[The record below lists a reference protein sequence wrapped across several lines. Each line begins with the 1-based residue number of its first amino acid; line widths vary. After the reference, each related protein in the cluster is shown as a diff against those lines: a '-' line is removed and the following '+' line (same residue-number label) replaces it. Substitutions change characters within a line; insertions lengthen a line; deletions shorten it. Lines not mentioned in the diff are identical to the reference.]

1 MKTNYTEKLICATCG
16 SDSHFE
22 FNEDKKSYIK
32 CTNCNREYLGGYDE
46 LLELNQE
53 TIDKVK
59 QQIAQEAK
67 NQIFNHLKD
76 AFKNN
81 KNIKIK

>member
-16 SDSHFE
+16 SDSNFE
-22 FNEDKKSYIK
+22 FNEDKSYIK

-46 LLELNQE
+46 LLELNHE

-67 NQIFNHLKD
+67 NEILNHLKD
-76 AFKNN
+76 TFRDN

>member
-1 MKTNYTEKLICATCG
+1 MKTNYTEKLICPTCG

-22 FNEDKKSYIK
+22 FNEDKSYIK
-32 CTNCNREYLGGYDE
+32 CTNCNREYLSGYDE

-59 QQIAQEAK
+59 QEIAQEAK
-67 NQIFNHLKD
+67 NHIINHLKS

>member
-1 MKTNYTEKLICATCG
+1 MKTNYTEKLICASCG
-16 SDSHFE
+16 SDSIFE
-22 FNEDKKSYIK
+22 FIEDKSYIK

-46 LLELNQE
+46 LLELNHE

-67 NQIFNHLKD
+67 NKILNHLKD
-76 AFKNN
+76 TFKDN

>member
-16 SDSHFE
+16 CDSHFE
-22 FNEDKKSYIK
+22 FNEDKSYIK
-32 CTNCNREYLGGYDE
+32 CTNCNREYLSGYDE

-59 QQIAQEAK
+59 QEIAQEAK
-67 NQIFNHLKD
+67 KQIVNYLKS

-81 KNIKIK
+81 

>member
-22 FNEDKKSYIK
+22 FNEDKSYIK
-32 CTNCNREYLGGYDE
+32 CTNCNREYLSGYDE

-59 QQIAQEAK
+59 QEIAQEAK
-67 NQIFNHLKD
+67 NQIISHLKS

>member
-1 MKTNYTEKLICATCG
+1 MKTNYTAKLICATCG

-22 FNEDKKSYIK
+22 FNEDKSFVK
-32 CTNCNREYLGGYDE
+32 CSNCNREYLGGYDE
-46 LLELNQE
+46 LLELNQV
-53 TIDKVK
+53 TIHKLK

-67 NQIFNHLKD
+67 LDIINYLKD

-81 KNIKIK
+81 KNIKIQ

>member
-16 SDSHFE
+16 SDSNFE
-22 FNEDKKSYIK
+22 FNEDKSYIK

-46 LLELNQE
+46 LLELNHE

-67 NQIFNHLKD
+67 NKILNHLKD
-76 AFKNN
+76 TFKDN

>member
-1 MKTNYTEKLICATCG
+1 MKMNYTEKLICATCG

-22 FNEDKKSYIK
+22 FNEDKSYIK
-32 CTNCNREYLGGYDE
+32 CTNCNREYHGGYDE
-46 LLELNQE
+46 LLELNHE

-67 NQIFNHLKD
+67 NEILNHLKD
-76 AFKNN
+76 TFRDN